1 MFPKNIPQSVLFT
14 IILMVTSFVVHAFFE
29 FFIESRTDFSLL
41 MRTLFSYVLP
51 YIVLSYLAKK
61 KITDYSLSNTKY
73 SISFLLILISL
84 TFTLTIG
91 LPSFY
96 LLSNFFNNI
105 IIPIDNSSLI
115 FSLVS
120 IAILPAIFEELII
133 RGILFDNL
141 LKNNTLIKSIVITTM
156 IFSALHMSITKLPM
170 LILGSIFTCYIYYKT
185 RNILYAML
193 IHLTANAISV
203 FEYLLIQHT
212 SGSVTLLN
220 IYGNNTIFILIVSF
234 LLLMISLY
242 RLRQQMKIHHND
254 VY

>member
-1 MFPKNIPQSVLFT
+1 MFPKNILQSVLFT
-14 IILMVTSFVVHAFFE
+14 IILMVTSFVVHAFFD
-29 FFIESRTDFSLL
+29 FFVESKTNFSLL

-51 YIVLSYLAKK
+51 YVVLSYLAKK

-96 LLSNFFNNI
+96 LLSNFFNNTI
-105 IIPIDNSSLI
+105 TLIDNISLI

-141 LKNNTLIKSIVITTM
+141 IKNNSLIKSIIITTI
-156 IFSALHMSITKLPM
+156 IFSAIHMSIPKLPM
-170 LILGSIFTCYIYYKT
+170 LVLGAVFTCYIYYKT

-193 IHLTANAISV
+193 IHLTANTISV
-203 FEYLLIQHT
+203 FEYLLVQPT
-212 SGSVTLLN
+212 TGSVTLLN
-220 IYGNNTIFILIVSF
+220 IYGSNTIFILIVSF

-242 RLRQQMKIHHND
+242 RLRQQMKIHHNV